1 LPGPPTLVR
10 AGVWPLMPD
19 PAQNNPRQA
28 SAHGAIVDVASRG
41 DREHPV
47 RAYGLAL
54 LIVAAAIGGRLLLDF
69 VIPDALPFIT
79 FFPAV
84 LLITFLCGV
93 RPGILG
99 LGVTALLGTY
109 WADPSGQNSV
119 VFYGVAFLLYVS
131 FAGSC
136 LWLVHSLVEALARLK
151 RQDEQLAV
159 INRELKHRIKNL
171 FSIANSVCLQTLRS
185 GKALEEMP
193 NTISGRLS
201 AIAAAQDLLSV
212 TAQDGAEVGELVQA
226 LVVTLTP
233 DPSRLEAAGDRV
245 TLSAQVTTPFALILH
260 ELGTNALKYGAW
272 HDDKG
277 IVKTSWTLREATLH
291 FRWREH
297 DGPAISPPMHEGLG
311 RTLIK
316 NSLPGAI
323 VSHDLKAD
331 GLECTIE
338 LPVGRA

>member
-1 LPGPPTLVR
+1 MPAPGQ
-10 AGVWPLMPD
+10 D
-19 PAQNNPRQA
+19 NSRQA
-28 SAHGAIVDVASRG
+28 SAQGAIVDAASRRG
-41 DREHPV
+41 DRKSPL

-54 LIVAAAIGGRLLLDF
+54 LIIAAALGARLLLDS
-69 VIPDALPFIT
+69 VVPNALPFIT

-84 LLITFLCGV
+84 LLVTYLCGIW
-93 RPGILG
+93 PAILS
-99 LGVTALLGTY
+99 LAVTALLGTY
-109 WADPSGQNSV
+109 WADPTGQNSV

-136 LWLVHSLVEALARLK
+136 LWLVHTLVKALARLK
-151 RQDEQLAV
+151 RQDEQLGV

-185 GKALEEMP
+185 GKALEEMAH
-193 NTISGRLS
+193 TISGRLA

-212 TAQDGAEVGELVQA
+212 TAENGAEVGELVRA
-226 LVVTLTP
+226 LVVTLAP
-233 DPSRLEAAGDRV
+233 DASRLEAEGDRV
-245 TLSAQVTTPFALILH
+245 TLSPQVTTPFALILH

-272 HDDKG
+272 SHDKG
-277 IVKTSWTLREATLH
+277 IVRASWTLREATLH

-297 DGPAISPPMHEGLG
+297 DGPAIAPPLHEGLG

-316 NSLPGAI
+316 NSLPGAV

-338 LPVGRA
+338 LPLERA